1 MIQKEAQ
8 RVQRSFLTP
17 LERRVLE
24 QIARSL
30 PRWILPDHLTC
41 FGFMGAVI
49 AGGAYILTNQAKGY
63 LWLSSFGFIV
73 NWLGDSLDGTLARIR
88 EIERPRYGFFIDHNM
103 DALTALV
110 IAIGAG
116 LSPFVSFAV
125 ALLVLIGYYLL
136 CIFTYINTYLKEV
149 FKISYGGFG
158 PTELRLSLI
167 LLNGLFF
174 FLDTENPPIQVLGI
188 GLKFFDLFALVVA
201 LFLFIL
207 YFYFLFSARREYER
221 TEPRKFA

>member
-1 MIQKEAQ
+1 MLQKEAQ
-8 RVQRSFLTP
+8 RVQRSFLSP
-17 LERRVLE
+17 IERRLLE

-49 AGGAYILTNQAKGY
+49 AGIGYILTNQAKGF

-73 NWLGDSLDGTLARIR
+73 NWLGDSLDGTLARVR
-88 EIERPRYGFFIDHNM
+88 GIERPRYGFFIDHNM

-116 LSPFVSFAV
+116 CSPFVSFSV
-125 ALLVLIGYYLL
+125 ALIVLIAYYLL
-136 CIFTYINTYLKEV
+136 SIFTYINTYLKEV

-158 PTELRLSLI
+158 PTELRLSII
-167 LLNGLFF
+167 LLNNLFF
-174 FLDTENPPIQVLGI
+174 FIDMKNPSIQVLGI
-188 GLKFFDLFALVVA
+188 QLKFFDFFALAIA

-207 YFYFLFSARREYER
+207 YFYFLLSARREYER
-221 TEPRKFA
+221 IEQ